1 MPDVWSNVSEL
12 DEATQQR
19 LGEVLETRGAD
30 QQQQAMRSAFL
41 ADIAFPAGGRV
52 LEVGCGTAVLMR
64 RLATLPEVGS
74 VVGVDTAQSLLDQA
88 RELATEMENVTFET
102 ADARSLPFENG
113 QFAVVVFDST
123 LSHVPEP
130 ERAVEEA
137 RRALQ
142 PGGQFAVRR

>member
-1 MPDVWSNVSEL
+1 
-12 DEATQQR
+12 
-19 LGEVLETRGAD
+19 
-30 QQQQAMRSAFL
+30 
-41 ADIAFPAGGRV
+41 
-52 LEVGCGTAVLMR
+52 MR

-74 VVGVDTAQSLLDQA
+74 GVGVDTAQSLLDQA